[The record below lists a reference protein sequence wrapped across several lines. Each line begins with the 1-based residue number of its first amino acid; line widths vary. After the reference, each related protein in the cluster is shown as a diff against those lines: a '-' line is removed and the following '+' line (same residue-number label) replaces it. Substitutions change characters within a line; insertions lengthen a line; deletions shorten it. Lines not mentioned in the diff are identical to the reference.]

1 VRRLLLL
8 VSALVAVDTMLY
20 AALTP
25 LLPHFAHDLGLSK
38 TLSGVLVAG
47 YAAGALVGGLPGG
60 IAAGRFGPRRTV
72 LAGLTLM
79 GLASLGFA
87 FAGTFSELIAA
98 RVLQG
103 CASGFTWAGSF
114 AWLLAAAPRERRGE
128 LVGSALAAATFGA
141 LFGPVVGSAAA
152 LAGRDV
158 VFSALAGLAVVLA
171 VWTVRLEPV
180 ATERPVAAALVRAL
194 RTRHFV
200 AGLAAMALPAFLFG
214 VLSVLGPL
222 HLSAAGWGAA
232 AIGSVWLVAALLEG
246 GLAPI
251 AGRASD
257 RRGIATPMRLSLAL
271 GAIFSLGL
279 ALGPRP
285 LAYTPL
291 IVAAE
296 ASWGPL
302 FTFAFVLLANGAEDA
317 GLAQGMAFGLM
328 NAAWATGALVGPA
341 AGGAIAGASG
351 DTVPFLVC
359 AGLCTA
365 AFAATLARSGHD
377 RAAVLVDRLPGD
389 AAGVGRE

>member
-1 VRRLLLL
+1 MRRLLVL
-8 VSALVAVDTMLY
+8 VSALVGVDTMLY
-20 AALTP
+20 TALTP

-38 TLSGVLVAG
+38 GLSGVLVAG
-47 YAAGALVGGLPGG
+47 FAAGALIGGLPGG
-60 IAAGRFGPRRTV
+60 VAAGRVGPRRTV
-72 LAGLTLM
+72 LAGLALM
-79 GLASLGFA
+79 GLASVGFA
-87 FAGTFSELIAA
+87 FADSFSTLIAA

-103 CASGFTWAGSF
+103 CASGFTWAGAF
-114 AWLLAAAPRERRGE
+114 AWLLAAAPRERRGQ

-141 LFGPVVGSAAA
+141 LLGPVFGSAAA
-152 LAGRDV
+152 IAGRDV
-158 VFSALAGLAVVLA
+158 VFSALAGLALVLA
-171 VWTVRLEPV
+171 VWALRIDTIATEPPV
-180 ATERPVAAALVRAL
+180 ASALLRAL
-194 RTRHFV
+194 RTRRFL

-214 VLSVLGPL
+214 VVSVLGPL
-222 HLSAAGWGAA
+222 HLSAAGWGAT
-232 AIGSVWLVAALLEG
+232 AIGSVWLVAAVVEG
-246 GLAPI
+246 SIAPI

-271 GAIFSLGL
+271 GALFSVGL

-302 FTFAFVLLANGAEDA
+302 FTYAFVLLANGAEDA

-341 AGGAIAGASG
+341 AGGAIAASTG
-351 DTVPFLVC
+351 DVVPFLCC
-359 AGLCTA
+359 AGLCAA
-365 AFAATLARSGHD
+365 AFAATLARSRHD